1 MAEIINNV
9 ELVDFAVT
17 ARKYKT
23 RLTTKYQQRK
33 VWADPNP
40 NEIISY
46 IPGTVVK
53 IFVSEGQTLKK
64 GEDLLLLEAMKMQN
78 RVKMPFNGKIVK
90 INVNEGDKIPKNTLL
105 IEIEK

>member
-1 MAEIINNV
+1 MNNT

-23 RLTTKYQQRK
+23 RLTTKYSQRK
-33 VWADPNP
+33 AWIDPNP

-53 IFVSEGQTLKK
+53 IFVSEGQTLRK

>member
-1 MAEIINNV
+1 MSEIINNT

-23 RLTTKYQQRK
+23 RLTKKYLQRK
-33 VWADPNP
+33 MWVEPNP

-46 IPGTVVK
+46 IPGTIVK
-53 IFVSEGQTLKK
+53 IFVSESQAVKK
-64 GEDLLLLEAMKMQN
+64 GEALLLLEAMKMQN
-78 RVKMPFNGKIVK
+78 RVKMPFDGKIVK
-90 INVNEGDKIPKNTLL
+90 INVNEGDKIPKNMLL